1 MKSTLYIVCMAVLLL
16 ACSEDEPVKP
26 AVPTK
31 GSLKIAFEPLVNS
44 SPLKLFEE
52 RYRSPAADIFEIH
65 QFKFFVRFRSISS
78 ENTKQE
84 RSYFYKLINFDSEVT
99 ISSFVIDSLEVGEY
113 NQLVFDVGID
123 SVNNHSTD
131 RLGELAPGSGMTWDW
146 NTGYKFL
153 LLEGKYY
160 TPQKSGALV
169 FHIGEDRNYKSFS
182 FALPSTIKI
191 ENGKTS
197 EIKIAVEINEMFSNP
212 HSIDFDTVNEAMFG
226 SEAAKI
232 ADNYAEGMFS
242 IKKIINP

>member
-31 GSLKIAFEPLVNS
+31 GKLQIAFEPLVNGV
-44 SPLKLFEE
+44 PLKLFEQK
-52 RYRSPAADIFEIH
+52 YLSPANDTFEVQ

-84 RSYFYKLINFDSEVT
+84 WSYFYKLINFNSEVT
-99 ISSFVIDSLEVGEY
+99 ISSFVIDSLEAGEY

-153 LLEGKYY
+153 LLEGKHYNS
-160 TPQKSGALV
+160 TATGLV